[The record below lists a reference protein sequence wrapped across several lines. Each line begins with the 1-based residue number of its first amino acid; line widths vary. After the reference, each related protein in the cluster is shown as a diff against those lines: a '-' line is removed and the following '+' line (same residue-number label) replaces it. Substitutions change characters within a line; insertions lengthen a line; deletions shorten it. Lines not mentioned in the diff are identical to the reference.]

1 MVEPNASGPLKADDF
16 TFDCGDVDIKVK
28 RSSEDTITVG
38 KVSSSAMAMASPVW
52 KKFVYSPLLRIQ
64 GEHSTRGVPIKELDF
79 TEDDPLA
86 LLILLRV
93 AHLRFRGV
101 PLSPS

>member
-1 MVEPNASGPLKADDF
+1 MVEPNASGTLKTDDF

-28 RSSEDTITVG
+28 LSSEDTITVG
-38 KVSSSAMAMASPVW
+38 KASSSAMAMASPVW

-64 GEHSTRGVPIKELDF
+64 GEHSTRDVPIKELDF

>member
-1 MVEPNASGPLKADDF
+1 MVEPNTSGPLKTDDF

-52 KKFVYSPLLRIQ
+52 KKFVYSPFLRIQ
-64 GEHSTRGVPIKELDF
+64 GEHSTAGIPVKELDF
-79 TEDDPLA
+79 TEDDPSA

-93 AHLRFRGV
+93 AHLRFGAV
-101 PLSPS
+101 PVSPS